1 MPDPTTGSVTLP
13 PRYIRHIPNAISAS
27 RFPLALV
34 FCWGI
39 GHPEAWPRY
48 AALAAVVLAIFSDWA
63 DGWSAR
69 KLGLGSDFGKLFDP
83 AADAFFFVAAAVG
96 LALAGII
103 PWWLAVPFVVRE
115 MVQHGWV
122 RPTALRLGVAMGA
135 KFIGKLKTS
144 VQAGA
149 MIMVAAIEIVRV
161 HADLYVA
168 LIRTDV
174 LFGWL
179 DWAQWTGVGIAAA
192 LSVAS
197 IVPYVVHLRRL
208 KSESRP

>member
-1 MPDPTTGSVTLP
+1 L
-13 PRYIRHIPNAISAS
+13 IRHVPNALTAS
-27 RFPLALV
+27 RFPLAIL

-39 GHPEAWPRY
+39 GSAEAWPRY
-48 AALAAVVLAIFSDWA
+48 VALACVLLAMVTDWA

-69 KLGLGSDFGKLFDP
+69 KLGFGSDFGKLFDP

-96 LALAGII
+96 LAMAGIV
-103 PWWLAVPFVVRE
+103 PWWLAAPFVVRE
-115 MVQHGWV
+115 MVQHAYV
-122 RPTALRLGVAMGA
+122 RPTALRMGVAMGA

-149 MIMVAAIEIVRV
+149 MILVAVVEIARV

-168 LIRTDV
+168 KIRTDE
-174 LFGWL
+174 LFVWF
-179 DWAQWTGVGIAAA
+179 DWAEWGAVAVSAV

-197 IVPYVVHLRRL
+197 IVPYVLHLRRL
-208 KSESRP
+208 QSDVKAGARAGASP

>member
-1 MPDPTTGSVTLP
+1 
-13 PRYIRHIPNAISAS
+13 
-27 RFPLALV
+27 LAL
-34 FCWGI
+34 
-39 GHPEAWPRY
+39 
-48 AALAAVVLAIFSDWA
+48 LAVILAIVSDWA

-69 KLGLGSDFGKLFDP
+69 RMGYGSDFGKLFDP
-83 AADAFFFVAAAVG
+83 AADAFFFVAAALG

-103 PWWLAVPFVVRE
+103 PWWLALPFVVRE
-115 MVQHGWV
+115 MVQHAYV

-174 LFGWL
+174 LFVWL
-179 DWAQWTGVGIAAA
+179 DWAQWLGVGIAAT

-197 IVPYVVHLRRL
+197 IVPYVLHLRRL
-208 KSESRP
+208 RAEGAA